1 MGLGFGWWRR
11 ALVVGSVLDDGECF
25 GRRWRFDRE
34 ACIGWQRSGTGKE
47 KQNGRKRKRK
57 FNFLYYWVLCIIGFF
72 FLNQF
77 FFLIML
83 TWKIVGFLKVSV
95 LYIYIDNNN
104 NNNNNKVKTATT
116 RLAFCFHSSHSED
129 QQKKALYSIHMIL
142 LSPIP
147 NSQLLLLQNISSW
160 YWYTYFTYQKI
171 SSSFFEKT
179 KNIFFMNIC
188 MHLLLFSWTRWSYS
202 RWAFVTF
209 LWDFRF
215 YLCVFLVL
223 TSLHSICLKRK
234 RINSMCCKWVIIGS

>member
-1 MGLGFGWWRR
+1 
-11 ALVVGSVLDDGECF
+11 
-25 GRRWRFDRE
+25 
-34 ACIGWQRSGTGKE
+34 
-47 KQNGRKRKRK
+47 
-57 FNFLYYWVLCIIGFF
+57 
-72 FLNQF
+72 
-77 FFLIML
+77 ML
-83 TWKIVGFLKVSV
+83 TWKIVGVLKVSV
-95 LYIYIDNNN
+95 LYIYIY
-104 NNNNNKVKTATT
+104 NNKVKTATT
-116 RLAFCFHSSHSED
+116 RPAFCFHSSHSED

-142 LSPIP
+142 LSLIP

-188 MHLLLFSWTRWSYS
+188 MHLLLFSWTRLSYS

>member
-1 MGLGFGWWRR
+1 
-11 ALVVGSVLDDGECF
+11 
-25 GRRWRFDRE
+25 
-34 ACIGWQRSGTGKE
+34 
-47 KQNGRKRKRK
+47 
-57 FNFLYYWVLCIIGFF
+57 
-72 FLNQF
+72 
-77 FFLIML
+77 
-83 TWKIVGFLKVSV
+83 
-95 LYIYIDNNN
+95 
-104 NNNNNKVKTATT
+104 
-116 RLAFCFHSSHSED
+116 
-129 QQKKALYSIHMIL
+129 MIL
-142 LSPIP
+142 LSLIP

-234 RINSMCCKWVIIGS
+234 RINSMCCELSLDHKNVFHSLFYWVTSGAEPGIFVWGAKLRL